1 MSFPKITKADQ
12 KIITDKWN
20 KYFDEMAV
28 YKPMWL
34 MRIIDPLLIGLC
46 LEIRSDKSRY
56 YPRIF
61 LHNLARRQEDITFD
75 FSLTKS
81 TCIISSVSRE
91 DRVTKIMAELKNNSL
106 IPVEGD
112 INYKEF
118 VDNLKL
124 YCKRAYGVE
133 QLSILRILFYL
144 ESWMN
149 EGKVEEIEKYSKQ
162 ILGQGKIITTKSD
175 QDKWIK
181 EEKDRVLSVD
191 ELRKNVYYEK
201 QKWNLNTLPHRRF
214 I

>member
-56 YPRIF
+56 YPPIF
-61 LHNLARRQEDITFD
+61 LHNLARRREDITFD

-191 ELRKNVYYEK
+191 ELRKNVYHEK